1 MAKSR
6 IHATN
11 RTLKLLCI
19 DDSNHS
25 EDLRLKNHV
34 VVKSQISVNNS
45 GCSRVT
51 QNVQFKSHEE
61 YKCTCHRLPRG
72 GGGGGGL

>member
-6 IHATN
+6 IHIVN
-11 RTLKLLCI
+11 RIPKWLCI

-34 VVKSQISVNNS
+34 EWSVKAGISVNNS
-45 GCSRVT
+45 DSSRLT
-51 QNVQFKSHEE
+51 QNLQSTSHE
-61 YKCTCHRLPRG
+61 K
-72 GGGGGGL
+72 